1 MRKFGSLIKAFRDDE
16 SGATMIEYT
25 VLIGL
30 ITVALLLI
38 IGAVA
43 TQIRGDWVAIR
54 EALKVT

>member
-1 MRKFGSLIKAFRDDE
+1 MRKFGSLIKALRDDE
-16 SGATMIEYT
+16 GGATMIEYA

-43 TQIRGDWVAIR
+43 TQIRGDWAAIG
-54 EALKVT
+54 EALKAT